1 MRAPRGRR
9 TCAPA
14 GSRSRVPGAPP
25 IGAPAVWAGWTV
37 GVDGI
42 PAAALL
48 NTLRDAHLS
57 RMVLA
62 PMACAVFLPSDGQLP
77 FVPHRRAPY
86 SAARCRPRPPKREPG
101 PARLPRTG
109 SAALYAK
116 PAGRVSGD
124 RPEIHPPRPKPPSGG
139 GAGTV
144 NAIVAKHGRAQS
156 RYPRE
161 ERRRTF
167 QLPSPDQAP
176 VVRTCPGCFCSAC
189 AIPPQA
195 RPARMG
201 GAGLVFCAAEYPQAP
216 CRSFSV
222 RPPVSRPRRL
232 PPARSSKPRPRPG
245 ACLPRKGSSFL
256 GGIRLSRRPRPGRFK
271 GGRRACPASRPDAAD
286 VGRTVR
292 GRAV

>member
-1 MRAPRGRR
+1 MRAGGLAKPRARRAAHRSPGGVGRLDCWHGR
-9 TCAPA
+9 HSCSRPPKHPA
-14 GSRSRVPGAPP
+14 
-25 IGAPAVWAGWTV
+25 
-37 GVDGI
+37 
-42 PAAALL
+42 
-48 NTLRDAHLS
+48 
-57 RMVLA
+57 
-62 PMACAVFLPSDGQLP
+62 
-77 FVPHRRAPY
+77 RRAPVPY
-86 SAARCRPRPPKREPG
+86 GSRTDGLRGFSALRRAAAFRASPTRPIFRGAVPAATPKREPG
-101 PARLPRTG
+101 PAHPSRAG
-109 SAALYAK
+109 SAARYAK

-161 ERRRTF
+161 ERRGTF

-189 AIPPQA
+189 AVPPQA
-195 RPARMG
+195 RPARMR

-222 RPPVSRPRRL
+222 RTPVSRPRRL

-271 GGRRACPASRPDAAD
+271 GRRRACPARRPDAAD